1 MAYAMKLPKQQGV
14 EEGQE
19 QIHKI
24 RITLSS
30 KNVKNLEKGLAH
42 GGKTESSGLGDVFDS
57 HTRHLTV
64 PHCTFLRHW
73 ERLIDLE
80 AKEIELAR
88 DTLSIAFSPTNTMD
102 CTLRSGDY
110 VAHGGKTESSGLGDV
125 FDSHT
130 RHLTVPHCTFL
141 RHWERLIDLEAKEIE
156 LARDTLRI
164 AFSPTNTMD
173 CTLRSGDY
181 VSCHLVKM
189 GLVLMVY

>member
-30 KNVKNLEKGLAH
+30 KNVKNLEKVRGVCVIFQRQQVEIKENHLARCWVAH

-102 CTLRSGDY
+102 CTLRSGDDVLLAY
-110 VAHGGKTESSGLGDV
+110 CSFFLIPFLLFNGWQELPLGEDGVGADGL
-125 FDSHT
+125 
-130 RHLTVPHCTFL
+130 L
-141 RHWERLIDLEAKEIE
+141 
-156 LARDTLRI
+156 
-164 AFSPTNTMD
+164 
-173 CTLRSGDY
+173 
-181 VSCHLVKM
+181 SCFC
-189 GLVLMVY
+189 